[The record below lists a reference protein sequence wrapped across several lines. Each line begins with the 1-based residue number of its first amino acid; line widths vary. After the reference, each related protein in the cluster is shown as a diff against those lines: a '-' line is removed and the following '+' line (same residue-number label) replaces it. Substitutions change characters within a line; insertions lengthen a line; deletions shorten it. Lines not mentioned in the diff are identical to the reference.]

1 METPDIVQDST
12 EQVEAVPETSPK
24 VVAVQSQVTK
34 EIAVVVPDYP
44 IDRGNDTANW

>member
-1 METPDIVQDST
+1 METPDIVQDSAAQEET
-12 EQVEAVPETSPK
+12 APETAAQ